1 MCETSPHPLAP
12 CPWNSSSSL
21 GRWAQ
26 AEEAESIGQ
35 RQEVWIEE
43 RVAVIKKGKTWS
55 EQVKA
60 VEEEEEEEEGWIVT
74 SLARPSLAG
83 PQSDRVGL
91 PGASF

>member
-1 MCETSPHPLAP
+1 M
-12 CPWNSSSSL
+12 
-21 GRWAQ
+21 
-26 AEEAESIGQ
+26 
-35 RQEVWIEE
+35 
-43 RVAVIKKGKTWS
+43 AVIEKGKTWS

>member
-1 MCETSPHPLAP
+1 M
-12 CPWNSSSSL
+12 

-26 AEEAESIGQ
+26 AEEVESIGQ
-35 RQEVWIEE
+35 RREVWIEE
-43 RVAVIKKGKTWS
+43 RVAVIEKGKTWA